1 MRDDVEQRASSPWP
15 LYTSLPSGEVRIFV
29 HRASRKSSATRSSSD
44 ILCSRVHDA
53 TYDPRVSAGSS
64 PSTNA
69 CKMSRQDKN
78 PWKCAFFSSST
89 GAERMPCLAS
99 AAIASPT
106 VAVQDTVTT
115 VDGGRVSRNRRSDH
129 PNSRRR
135 AGSRSGGVNVV
146 SAVVAVFRALRWFS
160 SRTPSSASRVTS
172 ASDMST
178 SPRLPR
184 RMSPIARSPRGMPRG
199 VRCGSSRSVV
209 AFSWLS
215 RASARPRR
223 LKKTLHRI
231 VMYHM
236 PQRSAA
242 SCL

>member
-1 MRDDVEQRASSPWP
+1 M
-15 LYTSLPSGEVRIFV
+15 
-29 HRASRKSSATRSSSD
+29 
-44 ILCSRVHDA
+44 HDA

-106 VAVQDTVTT
+106 VAVRDTVTT

-146 SAVVAVFRALRWFS
+146 SAVVAVFRVG
-160 SRTPSSASRVTS
+160 PSLVLIQVSLQRV
-172 ASDMST
+172 AGD
-178 SPRLPR
+178 L
-184 RMSPIARSPRGMPRG
+184 G
-199 VRCGSSRSVV
+199 VRHVDVAALTAQDVADRALPSRH
-209 AFSWLS
+209 AQG
-215 RASARPRR
+215 RA
-223 LKKTLHRI
+223 
-231 VMYHM
+231 V
-236 PQRSAA
+236 
-242 SCL
+242 